1 MAREER
7 KEVKTVKTEYPSY
20 RVVYQAGNGE
30 YEEKKSRFIANV
42 VPVSSEEEAAAF
54 IDSIRKKYYDARH
67 NCTAF
72 IIGRNRELTR
82 CSDDGEPGGTAG
94 KPILEVLLK
103 EGVTNVAVVVTRYFG
118 GTLLGTGGLVR
129 AYTRAAREGLAGAGI
144 ATMRY
149 GKELTIRI
157 DYTDVGKVQ
166 YILGSRRIEIAQSR
180 YTRNVEFDIRV
191 PAEAAK
197 ALTQELTE
205 ATAARVRIETTGEGY
220 YMDKENCYGRNQGS

>member
-1 MAREER
+1 MAKEEC
-7 KEVKTVKTEYPSY
+7 KETKTEYPSY
-20 RVVYQAGNGE
+20 RVVYQAGSGE

-42 VPVSSEEEAAAF
+42 VPVSSEEDATAF

-82 CSDDGEPGGTAG
+82 CSDDGEPSGTAG
-94 KPILEVLLK
+94 KPILEVLLS

-129 AYTRAAREGLAGAGI
+129 AYTQATKEGLADAGI

-149 GKELTIRI
+149 GKELTIGI
-157 DYTDVGKVQ
+157 DYTDMGKIQ
-166 YILGSRRIEIAQSR
+166 YILGSRQIEIAQSR
-180 YTRNVEFDIRV
+180 YTENVEFDIRI
-191 PAEAAK
+191 PAEAVG
-197 ALTQELTE
+197 ALTKELTE
-205 ATAARVRIETTGEGY
+205 ATAARARIETTGEGY
-220 YMDKENCYGRNQGS
+220 YMDKESFT

>member
-1 MAREER
+1 MAKEER
-7 KEVKTVKTEYPSY
+7 KETKIEYPSY
-20 RVVYQAGNGE
+20 RVVYQAGSGE

-42 VPVSSEEEAAAF
+42 VPVSSEEDAMAF
-54 IDSIRKKYYDARH
+54 IDSTRKKYYDARH

-82 CSDDGEPGGTAG
+82 CSDDGEPSGTAG
-94 KPILEVLLK
+94 KPILEVLLS

-129 AYTRAAREGLAGAGI
+129 AYTQATKEGLADAGI

-149 GKELTIRI
+149 GKELTIGI

-166 YILGSRRIEIAQSR
+166 YILGSRQIEIAQSR
-180 YTRNVEFDIRV
+180 YTENVEFDIRI
-191 PAEAAK
+191 PAEAVE
-197 ALTQELTE
+197 ALTKELTE
-205 ATAARVRIETTGEGY
+205 ATAARARIETTGEGY
-220 YMDKENCYGRNQGS
+220 YMDKESFT